1 MDQKVKMDSIDTATL
16 NMISKNVMVKCL
28 TDVTVPNVQVMLVMI
43 AITTLAEPMILLNK
57 NVWDLVKK
65 VLMISVLLVLTQ
77 LTAWKI

>member
-57 NVWDLVKK
+57 SVWDLVKK

>member
-1 MDQKVKMDSIDTATL
+1 MDSIDTATL

>member
-1 MDQKVKMDSIDTATL
+1 MDQKVKMDSIDTATQ

-28 TDVTVPNVQVMLVMI
+28 TDVTVPNVQVMHVMI
-43 AITTLAEPMILLNK
+43 AITTLADPMILLNK

>member
-1 MDQKVKMDSIDTATL
+1 MDQKVKMDSIDTAIL

>member
-77 LTAWKI
+77 LTVWKI

>member
-1 MDQKVKMDSIDTATL
+1 MDQKVKMDSIDTATQ